1 KDLRVILIKLADRL
15 HNMRTL
21 DPLPE
26 EQRLEVAQET
36 LQILAPIA
44 HRLGVWRLKW
54 ELEDLA
60 LRHLDAE
67 KYEEITHLVARSR
80 EERVATIRGAIEQLQ
95 GRLGEMGIEAQIEG
109 RPKHFHSIYQKMQKE
124 AVDFDQIL
132 DLEAIRVI
140 VNTETECY
148 TALGV
153 VHSLWLPLPD
163 MFTDYIAKPK
173 SNMYQSLHTKVIGPH
188 GGPIEVQIRTWAMHR
203 RAEYGVA
210 AHWRYKEGRGGDLET
225 DTKLS
230 WLRQLLDLHTD
241 LRDPH
246 EWLESL
252 KLDLFKDQV
261 FVFTPKGDVIDLP
274 AGSTPVDFA
283 FRIHTEVGNQCVGA
297 KVNGRIV
304 PLNYVF
310 RNGDVAEILTSSRP
324 DARPSLDWLAFAASS
339 QAKSR
344 IKAWYRR
351 AQREESIGRGRERLE
366 EECQRL
372 GVEPGEMLAE
382 KKLEELARRL
392 SYSTAEDLYAAVGYG
407 DLAGETVI
415 RRLRGE
421 PTKAKKKRRAARQEQ
436 GSLRVAISAGGVTD
450 VLFRLSRCCAP
461 VPGDVIVGFV
471 TRGRGVTVHRAD
483 CRNLPY
489 YSRREPSRLVPLE
502 WTLTEDAYF
511 PVGVDVYALDRV
523 GLMSDITSIIS
534 ARKTNILEAQVRT
547 GGKPKMARFSLT
559 LEVKN
564 LDHLRGIMDRI
575 AALSDV
581 VRVDRAR

>member
-1 KDLRVILIKLADRL
+1 
-15 HNMRTL
+15 
-21 DPLPE
+21 
-26 EQRLEVAQET
+26 
-36 LQILAPIA
+36 
-44 HRLGVWRLKW
+44 
-54 ELEDLA
+54 
-60 LRHLDAE
+60 
-67 KYEEITHLVARSR
+67 
-80 EERVATIRGAIEQLQ
+80 
-95 GRLGEMGIEAQIEG
+95 
-109 RPKHFHSIYQKMQKE
+109 
-124 AVDFDQIL
+124 
-132 DLEAIRVI
+132 
-140 VNTETECY
+140 
-148 TALGV
+148 
-153 VHSLWLPLPD
+153 
-163 MFTDYIAKPK
+163 
-173 SNMYQSLHTKVIGPH
+173 
-188 GGPIEVQIRTWAMHR
+188 
-203 RAEYGVA
+203 
-210 AHWRYKEGRGGDLET
+210 
-225 DTKLS
+225 
-230 WLRQLLDLHTD
+230 
-241 LRDPH
+241 
-246 EWLESL
+246 
-252 KLDLFKDQV
+252 
-261 FVFTPKGDVIDLP
+261 VIDLP

-283 FRIHTEVGNQCVGA
+283 YRIHTEVGNQCVGA

-310 RNGDVAEILTSSRP
+310 RNGDVTEILTSSRP

-372 GVEPGEMLAE
+372 GVDPGELLAE
-382 KKLEELARRL
+382 KKLEELAHRL

-421 PTKAKKKRRAARQEQ
+421 PTKPKRKRRAARQEQ
-436 GSLRVAISAGGVTD
+436 GSLRMAISAGGVTD

-461 VPGDVIVGFV
+461 VPGDAIVGFV

-483 CRNLPY
+483 CRNVPY

-511 PVGVDVYALDRV
+511 PVEVDVYALDRV

-534 ARKTNILEAQVRT
+534 ERKTNILQAQVRT

-559 LEVKN
+559 LEVKD
-564 LDHLRGIMDRI
+564 LDHLKGIMDRI